1 MESMEDFK
9 SNDTVQSTRSDDSS
23 DLEIMSKM
31 GITNL
36 VPSFVRDMCTKPQN
50 IELRVC
56 HDAPTHQST
65 YTYSITWEDDSDGKQ
80 KNILEE
86 IKKKKTAADERN
98 SKGMGVS
105 AHLVPS
111 TITDSLPN
119 YPLPYPPPV
128 FAICDGPCK
137 KSFPSNLLNTI
148 GRCGHYICAA
158 CYGIVRNS
166 DGTNGCSSAHCNW
179 DGETRQDAKRFFRK
193 EICPKQRERAREMKS
208 LGIDVK
214 SASSSSRSHSNSMTS
229 SPNTQNTCGYSDE
242 IDCNLKSS
250 KSLFKLTFPSKN
262 EIIGVKLIILDNI
275 HFNGTQHL
283 SRNIA
288 ELEFQSSTKIKKAI
302 TALLFQKFT
311 EFPPP
316 GLLYHVELQP
326 NMKRKIRRIRSKEY
340 DFKALFDF
348 SQIAEYIVFLMDFGG
363 FLKDGEDIHYS

>member
-23 DLEIMSKM
+23 DEEFMSKM

-56 HDAPTHQST
+56 YDAPTHQST
-65 YTYSITWEDDSDGKQ
+65 YTYSITWEDDSEGKE
-80 KNILEE
+80 KKILEE
-86 IKKKKTAADERN
+86 IKKTTARKD
-98 SKGMGVS
+98 SFGKGVS
-105 AHLVPS
+105 AHLVP
-111 TITDSLPN
+111 TTVTDSLIHQ
-119 YPLPYPPPV
+119 PLPYPPPV

-166 DGTNGCSSAHCNW
+166 DGTYGCSSAHCNW
-179 DGETRQDAKRFFRK
+179 EGETRSDAKRFFRE
-193 EICPKQRERAREMKS
+193 EICPKQRQRAREMKS

-214 SASSSSRSHSNSMTS
+214 SASTSSSSKSHSNSMKS
-229 SPNTQNTCGYSDE
+229 SPISQNTCGYSDE
-242 IDCNLKSS
+242 TDCILKSS
-250 KSLFKLTFPSKN
+250 KSSFKLIFPSKN
-262 EIIGVKLIILDNI
+262 EIIGVKLIILETMQFD
-275 HFNGTQHL
+275 GSQHL
-283 SRNIA
+283 SRNVA
-288 ELEFQSSTKIKKAI
+288 ELEFQSTTKIKKAI
-302 TALLFQKFT
+302 SALLFQKFNK
-311 EFPPP
+311 FPPP

-340 DFKALFDF
+340 DSMALFDF

-363 FLKDGEDIHYS
+363 FVKDGSEINYS